1 MSLMRLTIA
10 ERVLC
15 TRQKPLLLENWR
27 LLTLTF
33 VVAVCWHKFAA
44 CQSISSMLVK
54 CVTKITDTHNRHI
67 ILSKISI
74 CFITLWG
81 HTHVCRTWIECEC
94 LRSCRD
100 LCMVHISGN
109 PKYVLHLQHQ
119 SLWKTKTKDIVLFV
133 FFQTLEKETKDSG
146 STGRKWTETLETS
159 SIIVLLGKK
168 HSFACFLHQIHDRD
182 KCQIYISRTHV
193 PVGNL
198 FLLRSVARKGSTGG
212 AIQR

>member
-81 HTHVCRTWIECEC
+81 HTHVCRTWIECVFGVVAIC
-94 LRSCRD
+94 AWYIFLVIQNMFCICNIKVFGKRK
-100 LCMVHISGN
+100 LKIS
-109 PKYVLHLQHQ
+109 
-119 SLWKTKTKDIVLFV
+119 
-133 FFQTLEKETKDSG
+133 FFSKKLEKETQDSG
-146 STGRKWTETLETS
+146 STRRKWTETLETS

>member
-81 HTHVCRTWIECEC
+81 HTHVCRTWIKCVFGVVAIC
-94 LRSCRD
+94 AWYIFLVIQNMFCICNIKVFGKRK
-100 LCMVHISGN
+100 LKIS
-109 PKYVLHLQHQ
+109 
-119 SLWKTKTKDIVLFV
+119 
-133 FFQTLEKETKDSG
+133 FFSKKLEKETQDSG
-146 STGRKWTETLETS
+146 STRRKWTETLETS

>member
-81 HTHVCRTWIECEC
+81 HTHVCRTWIECVFRVFMDC
-94 LRSCRD
+94 AWYIILVIQNMFRICNIKVFGKRK
-100 LCMVHISGN
+100 LKIS
-109 PKYVLHLQHQ
+109 
-119 SLWKTKTKDIVLFV
+119 
-133 FFQTLEKETKDSG
+133 FFSKKLEKETQDSG
-146 STGRKWTETLETS
+146 STRRKWTETLETS